1 MVDTSL
7 AARLAQR
14 TDLVPLKGQTDIAG
28 PGATT
33 YTEKGDNDIRLPSR
47 QSLEQQLGVGLSGKG
62 AKSSALP
69 SASPG
74 ETVTLSVVAR
84 AISAILDVSS
94 GAALKIQGT
103 QALWPDSQP
112 PLAGLLAT
120 SLAHTVANSGLFYES
135 HLQQYA
141 AGTRTLAQLEQEP
154 QARFAAYGQAGGS
167 ASARESSRDFAGQTV
182 VAEAR
187 EANTQ
192 DAALKHGPAAA
203 AIHPDAVA
211 LVRQQLELLAQPV
224 FRWVGE
230 AWPGTP
236 MDWEIVEEE
245 DQRQAGA
252 DGEAAQ
258 PTWTTRLAMRL
269 PTLGAVEARL
279 TLAGTTLRVHLA
291 ARENATCALLSNGG
305 DELPQR
311 FDALGL
317 QLTALEIG
325 ALVTAPAAPA
335 TGEDA
340 VAGLGV
346 VKVK

>member
-14 TDLVPLKGQTDIAG
+14 ADLVQLKGQTDIAG
-28 PGATT
+28 PGATP

-47 QSLEQQLGVGLSGKG
+47 QALEQQLGVGLPDKG

-69 SASPG
+69 SAVSG
-74 ETVTLSVVAR
+74 ETVTLSAVAR
-84 AISAILDVSS
+84 AISAILDVST

-103 QALWPDSQP
+103 QALWPNLQP
-112 PLAGLLAT
+112 PLAGLLAE

-141 AGTRTLAQLEQEP
+141 AGTRTMAQLEQEP
-154 QARFAAYGQAGGS
+154 QARLAAYGQAGDP
-167 ASARESSRDFAGQTV
+167 ASARESYRDVAGQAP
-182 VAEAR
+182 VAETR
-187 EANTQ
+187 DANSQ
-192 DAALKHGPAAA
+192 DAVLKHGPVAA

-230 AWPGTP
+230 AWPGTS
-236 MDWEIVEEE
+236 MDWEIAEEE
-245 DQRQAGA
+245 DQRHAGA
-252 DGEAAQ
+252 DGKAAQ
-258 PTWTTRLAMRL
+258 PTWTTRLTMRS

-279 TLAGTTLRVHLA
+279 TLTGNSLQVHLA
-291 ARENATCALLSNGG
+291 ARENATRALLSNGG

-311 FDALGL
+311 FDAVGL
-317 QLTALEIG
+317 QLTALQIG
-325 ALVTAPAAPA
+325 VLVTAPGAPA
-335 TGEDA
+335 DGEDTA
-340 VAGLGV
+340 AGLGAA
-346 VKVK
+346 KVK